1 MNRKKAILSFFLIG
15 GGATAGFSGYKWYNI
30 HKTPDILFLE
40 NNKALIADLAET
52 IIPASDTP
60 GAKAAMVDTTII
72 TMIKDVADRKT
83 KNIFIDGL
91 KEVEAYAGSHFSK
104 SFTLL
109 SPVQQKEVVS
119 HFRDKGKNYA
129 GILGKVK
136 NKFMGK
142 SFFHVLKEY
151 TTTAFCTSKTGATQ
165 TLAYDFIPGR
175 YNACMPMAP
184 GQKSWATK

>member
-1 MNRKKAILSFFLIG
+1 MNRRKAILSLFLVG

-40 NNKALIADLAET
+40 NNKTLVADLAET
-52 IIPASDTP
+52 IIPATDTP
-60 GAKAAMVDTTII
+60 GAKAAMAHITII
-72 TMIKDVADRKT
+72 TMIKEVADRKT

-91 KEVEAYAGSHFSK
+91 KDVEQYATGKYDK
-104 SFTLL
+104 SFTAL
-109 SPVQQKEVVS
+109 PPGQQKEIVN
-119 HFRDKGKNYA
+119 HFREKGKNYA

-151 TTTAFCTSKTGATQ
+151 TTIAFCTSKPGAMQ
-165 TLAYDFIPGR
+165 TLAYDFIPGK
-175 YNACMPMAP
+175 YNACIPMTP

>member
-1 MNRKKAILSFFLIG
+1 MNRRKAILSLFLIG
-15 GGATAGFSGYKWYNI
+15 GGATAGFSGYKWFSI

-40 NNKALIADLAET
+40 NNKMLVAGLAET
-52 IIPASDTP
+52 IIPTTDTP
-60 GAKAAMVDTTII
+60 GAKTAMAHITII
-72 TMIKDVADRKT
+72 TLVKEVADRKT

-91 KEVEAYAGSHFSK
+91 KDVEQYATAKFSK
-104 SFTLL
+104 SFTAL
-109 SPVQQKEVVS
+109 SAAQQKETVA

-136 NKFMGK
+136 NKIMGK

-151 TTTAFCTSKTGATQ
+151 TTIAFCTSKTGATQ
-165 TLAYDFIPGR
+165 TLAYDFIPGK
-175 YNACMPMAP
+175 YNACMSMTP